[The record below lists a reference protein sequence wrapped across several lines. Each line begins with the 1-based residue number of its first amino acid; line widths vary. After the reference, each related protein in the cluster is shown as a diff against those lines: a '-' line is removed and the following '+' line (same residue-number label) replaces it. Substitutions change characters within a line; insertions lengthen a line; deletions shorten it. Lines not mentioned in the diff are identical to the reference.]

1 MARRRSFTLPTLK
14 LTKHNKRSKSVSYVP
29 RTLQKKS
36 SSGPSEQPSGP
47 SEQWLLEP
55 ETLRP
60 LLEPDDVEVN
70 EMPHPT
76 TYELEMKAAA
86 VGWEQIRGKML
97 GAVVESAGKL
107 LVRLLFLFK
116 AHPC

>member
-1 MARRRSFTLPTLK
+1 MAGRRSFTLPTLK

-29 RTLQKKS
+29 RPLQKKS

-55 ETLRP
+55 ETLRQ

-70 EMPHPT
+70 EMPHLEERT

-97 GAVVESAGKL
+97 VESAGKL

>member
-1 MARRRSFTLPTLK
+1 MAGRRSFTLPTLK

-36 SSGPSEQPSGP
+36 SSGPSDSGP
-47 SEQWLLEP
+47 SEQRLLEP
-55 ETLRP
+55 ETLRR
-60 LLEPDDVEVN
+60 LLEPDHVEVN
-70 EMPHPT
+70 EMPHLEEPT

-97 GAVVESAGKL
+97 GAVVESAGK
-107 LVRLLFLFK
+107 
-116 AHPC
+116 